1 MKVTAIVQARM
12 GSTRLSGKVLFTV
25 KNKPLLLYEIE
36 RLQKSKNIKNIII
49 ATSELPIDD
58 PIEDFCRHYDI
69 SIFRGSETD
78 VLDRYYK
85 AASQYQAKH
94 IMRITGDCPLIEPDV
109 CDLAVDEYFSNN
121 VDYVRTGQS
130 FAEGIDC
137 EVVSFAALEKSWK
150 EAELSSEREHVTLY
164 INNHPE
170 LFSFFIMENDIDD
183 SWIRITVDNRGDFE
197 VIKHIIKNVKENE
210 LTIENIRLF
219 LLNNPE
225 ILQIN
230 SNIIRN
236 EGLLTSLNQDKE
248 VTTNL

>member
-1 MKVTAIVQARM
+1 
-12 GSTRLSGKVLFTV
+12 
-25 KNKPLLLYEIE
+25 
-36 RLQKSKNIKNIII
+36 
-49 ATSELPIDD
+49 
-58 PIEDFCRHYDI
+58 
-69 SIFRGSETD
+69 
-78 VLDRYYK
+78 
-85 AASQYQAKH
+85 
-94 IMRITGDCPLIEPDV
+94 
-109 CDLAVDEYFSNN
+109 
-121 VDYVRTGQS
+121 
-130 FAEGIDC
+130 
-137 EVVSFAALEKSWK
+137 VVSFAALEKSWK

>member
-12 GSTRLSGKVLFTV
+12 GSARLSGKVLFTV

-58 PIEDFCRHYDI
+58 PIEDFCRYHDVL
-69 SIFRGSETD
+69 IFRGSETD

-109 CDLAVDEYFSNN
+109 CDLIVEEYFSNN

-130 FAEGIDC
+130 FAEGLDC

-164 INNHPE
+164 INNHSE

-183 SWIRITVDNRGDFE
+183 SWIRITVDNSEDFE
-197 VIKHIIKNVKENE
+197 VIRHIIKKLQENE
-210 LTIENIRLF
+210 LTLENIRLF

-236 EGLLTSLNQDKE
+236 EGLLKSLNQDKK
-248 VTTNL
+248 VTTNS